1 MTILL
6 RSAVTTA
13 AAAGL
18 GVGYVG
24 VVSGRVCIDLGVGR
38 RIRPLG
44 PLTVAIAAPRERV
57 FEVLSE
63 PYLARQTRAI
73 AEKIH
78 ILERG
83 ANMVLAAHR
92 TPLRGRLVA
101 TTVETV
107 RFTPPERVDFRLVRG
122 PVPHVVETFLL
133 TADGSNTRLT
143 YTGELGADLWA
154 AGDRWA
160 AVVGTRWERV
170 VAATFAAVKTEAE
183 RRAAGPVTAEAHPAI
198 PSTTART
205 ESTGTMSDS

>member
-1 MTILL
+1 MTVLL
-6 RSAVTTA
+6 RSAVTAA

-24 VVSGRVCIDLGVGR
+24 VVSGRVCVDLGVGR

-44 PLTVAIAAPRERV
+44 PFTVAIAAPRERV

-83 ANMVLAAHR
+83 ADMVLAAHR

-143 YTGELGADLWA
+143 YTGELGTDLWA
-154 AGDRWA
+154 AGARWA

-183 RRAAGPVTAEAHPAI
+183 RRIAMPSPAEALP
-198 PSTTART
+198 PNDPPETTPER
-205 ESTGTMSDS
+205 